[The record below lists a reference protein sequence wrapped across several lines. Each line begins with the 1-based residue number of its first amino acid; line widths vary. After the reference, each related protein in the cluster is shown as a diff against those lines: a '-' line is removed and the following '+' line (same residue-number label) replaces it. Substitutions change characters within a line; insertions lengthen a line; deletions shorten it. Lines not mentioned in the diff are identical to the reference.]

1 MANDIGKLL
10 LIVFAMQIHHLRLIN
25 RLPVV
30 RKTTI
35 VKKMPNARTARRMF
49 ALPHRVAV
57 LAYEGLCTFEF
68 GIAVELFGLPRPELQ
83 NWYEFEVCGL
93 ETGPLSATGGFHVS
107 PHVGVSGLLRADT
120 IVIPGWRSPDEA
132 PPRRLIQTL
141 RKAHE
146 RGARLMSICSGVFV
160 LAATGLLEGR
170 AATTHW
176 RYFDKLAQSFPGIQ
190 LQSNVLY
197 VDEGDVLTS
206 AGSAAGIDLCLHLIR
221 KDFGPLIANKI
232 AQRLVLPPHREGGQA
247 QFVDR
252 PVGEQEYPWLS
263 NTCDWVQSN
272 LHKEIRVIQLANLAH
287 MSKRT
292 FARRFA
298 ETTGSSPLEWVTSL
312 RIRKARDLLETTEL
326 SIESIAEDCG
336 FGSAAVLR
344 HHFRKNL
351 SLSPNL
357 YRFRFKRE

>member
-1 MANDIGKLL
+1 VTSDQLL
-10 LIVFAMQIHHLRLIN
+10 LFVFATQHHHLRLKR
-25 RLPVV
+25 RLPAVQ
-30 RKTTI
+30 KTTI
-35 VKKMPNARTARRMF
+35 VKKMPNLRKTRRKF

-68 GIAVELFGLPRPELQ
+68 GIAVELFGLPRPELED
-83 NWYEFEVCGL
+83 WYEFEVCGL

-107 PHVGVSGLLRADT
+107 PHAGVSGLLRADT
-120 IVIPGWRSPDEA
+120 IVIPGWRNPDET
-132 PPRRLIQTL
+132 PPLRLIRTL

-146 RGARLMSICSGVFV
+146 RGTRLMSICSGVFV
-160 LAATGLLEGR
+160 LAATGLLDGK

-176 RYFDKLAQSFPGIQ
+176 RYFDELARSFPDIR
-190 LQSNVLY
+190 LQPNVLY

-221 KDFGPLIANKI
+221 KDFGPVIANKI

-247 QFVDR
+247 QFVES
-252 PVGEQEYPWLS
+252 PVGELEYPWLS
-263 NTCDWVQSN
+263 NTFDWVRQN
-272 LHKEIRVIQLANLAH
+272 LHKEIRVVQLADLAH

-326 SIESIAEDCG
+326 PIESVAENSG
-336 FGSAAVLR
+336 FGSAPVLR
-344 HHFRKNL
+344 HHFRKQF

-357 YRFRFKRE
+357 YRYRFKRY